1 MSFIRQVPKARL
13 PDSIVN
19 THTPRTSITTR
30 LLPPF
35 AALLLVALFTGLGFW
50 QLDRAEQ
57 KRALQSSFEA
67 GGAAVE
73 VTADAEPRLYQN
85 IRATGRYLGERQF
98 LIANIVQDGRL
109 GFYVV
114 TPFELAGAGPL
125 LLVNRGWT
133 ARPADGSLPEV
144 AIGDGPRRVEGRAG
158 RLPRVGI
165 RPGEA
170 LEAGSSW
177 PRVATFPTSDELA
190 EALQQP
196 VLPFVLLA
204 DPDPASG
211 LVRSWE
217 PRQMG
222 PSRHIGYAVQW
233 FALAAAVAAVTVVVW
248 RRKGARG

>member
-1 MSFIRQVPKARL
+1 M
-13 PDSIVN
+13 
-19 THTPRTSITTR
+19 TTR

-35 AALLLVALFTGLGFW
+35 TALVLVALFTGLGFW

-57 KRALQSSFEA
+57 KRALQSSFES

-73 VTADAEPRLYQN
+73 VTANAEPRLYQN
-85 IRATGRYLGERQF
+85 IRATGRYLDERQF

-114 TPFELAGAGPL
+114 TPLELAGGGPL
-125 LLVNRGWT
+125 LLVNRGWV
-133 ARPADGSLPEV
+133 ARPENGGLPDV
-144 AIGDGPRRVEGRAG
+144 AVEDGPRTVEGRAG

-177 PRVATFPTSDELA
+177 PRVATFPTVDELA
-190 EALQQP
+190 EALRRP

-204 DPDPASG
+204 DPDPGSG
-211 LVRSWE
+211 LVQSWE

-233 FALAAAVAAVTVVVW
+233 FALAAAVVAVAVVVS
-248 RRKGARG
+248 RRRGARG